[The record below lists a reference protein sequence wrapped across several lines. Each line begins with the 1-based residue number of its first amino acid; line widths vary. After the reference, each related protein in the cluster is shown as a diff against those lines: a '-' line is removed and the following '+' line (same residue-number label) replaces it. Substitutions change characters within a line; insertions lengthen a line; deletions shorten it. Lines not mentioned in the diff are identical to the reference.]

1 MTNSNNMY
9 GANLKEYA
17 LDVLRNKQIARSTF
31 INWQGVI
38 KNLPLENY
46 QFPPNPTEIYN
57 MVSEKYSNPRT
68 KRAILQTLNCLL
80 GIKMKT
86 GKATFPIHDLPDFEE
101 VSSVI
106 QSPKNRYQARQ
117 K

>member
-1 MTNSNNMY
+1 MY

-31 INWQGVI
+31 VNWQGVI
-38 KNLPLENY
+38 RNLPLENY

-68 KRAILQTLNCLL
+68 KRAILILHLTHVEGSYLFLFIALWTLWIYALNSF
-80 GIKMKT
+80 G
-86 GKATFPIHDLPDFEE
+86 
-101 VSSVI
+101 
-106 QSPKNRYQARQ
+106 
-117 K
+117 